1 MSYYYVYILYSS
13 SADKYYVGSS
23 SNPWKR
29 LKQHNTVPYNT
40 FTSKYRPWELR
51 AVYRAGNTRS
61 TAEGY
66 ERFIKRQK
74 SRWIIRFVLC
84 QVFRSVCASDFGSNR
99 ASKNGSFCATLKDQ
113 VNLSCQKKTRYG
125 KHT

>member
-51 AVYRAGNTRS
+51 AVYRAGSTRS

-74 SRWIIRFVLC
+74 SRRLLEKLITPGFEPRGKLAQLVRVP
-84 QVFRSVCASDFGSNR
+84 QVRD
-99 ASKNGSFCATLKDQ
+99 
-113 VNLSCQKKTRYG
+113 
-125 KHT
+125 